1 MRDSAGSLAMFT
13 AMRHARDTAL
23 FRRAAAKSVTDPPPW
38 GVIPFLTL
46 LRMGLMTIAIVRERL
61 KTLRRTKLYDLFA
74 AAPLIAWY
82 GFCAAQVL
90 PLVAQQIELVKL
102 FVQTDPSVLPAA
114 LVLSTV
120 AHVATLAFFAIL
132 VVLFAV
138 RHVAQ
143 RTAPGFY
150 PRFAAVAGSFL
161 GVGFLL
167 LPLQELSYALYLGSV
182 LLIIGGTGLAI
193 YAALVLGRS
202 ISILPEARRLV
213 TWGPYALVRHP
224 LYLGE
229 IVAIAGVALQY
240 LSAWALLLL
249 ALVCAFQL
257 QRMKY
262 EERVLFQ
269 VFPKYGDYMAR
280 TARLMPGV
288 Y

>member
-1 MRDSAGSLAMFT
+1 
-13 AMRHARDTAL
+13 
-23 FRRAAAKSVTDPPPW
+23 
-38 GVIPFLTL
+38 
-46 LRMGLMTIAIVRERL
+46 MTIAIVRDRL

-74 AAPLIAWY
+74 AAPLIVWY
-82 GFCAAQVL
+82 GFCAVQML
-90 PLVAQQIELVKL
+90 PLVVQQIALVKL

-114 LVLSTV
+114 LVLSAV
-120 AHVATLAFFAIL
+120 AHVTTLAFFAIL
-132 VVLFAV
+132 VVMFAV
-138 RHVAQ
+138 RHVPQQ

-150 PRFAAVAGSFL
+150 SRCAAVAGTFL
-161 GVGFLL
+161 SVGMVL
-167 LPLQELSYALYLGSV
+167 LPLQELSPALYLASLV
-182 LLIIGGTGLAI
+182 LIIGGTGLAI

-229 IVAIAGVALQY
+229 IIAIAGVALQY
-240 LSAWALLLL
+240 LSAWALSLL

-262 EERVLFQ
+262 EERVLSQ
-269 VFPKYGDYMAR
+269 VFPKYRDYMAR
-280 TARLMPGV
+280 TARLIPGV